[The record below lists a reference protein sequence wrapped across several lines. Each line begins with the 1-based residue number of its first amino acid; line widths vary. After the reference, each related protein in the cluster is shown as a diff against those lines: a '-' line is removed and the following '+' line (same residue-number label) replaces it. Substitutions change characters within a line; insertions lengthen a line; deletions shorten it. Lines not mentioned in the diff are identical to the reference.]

1 MYSTKFRDTSTG
13 GTLKVGMTAEAV
25 RTLLGI
31 PIEVR
36 SRQTGRDLREVWTYV
51 DRYFGGKYNED
62 DRGGGETEARA
73 FVTGLTLGLA
83 VILMPPPTHTHYL
96 VFSDGKIIGWDLP
109 DPYAPDLII
118 EKRER

>member
-1 MYSTKFRDTSTG
+1 
-13 GTLKVGMTAEAV
+13 MTAEEV

-51 DRYFGGKYNED
+51 DRYLGGKYNNED
-62 DRGGGETEARA
+62 DRDEATGWG
-73 FVTGLTLGLA
+73 FVTGYTLGLA
-83 VILMPPPTHTHYL
+83 GILMPPPPHTHYL